1 MGQESRQSMQ
11 NTLSSSFNRAK
22 STVSDVLDFDKE
34 EPEDFVSKAEYDK
47 VVSELG
53 EPRYDPDTGAPLND
67 SAEKLYEIEFERK
80 EALGEEGYREDYG
93 IGPEGIK
100 EESILGDVDF
110 GKISGLLK
118 GGSNDVL
125 RGTQISAPKP
135 PSVSPRG
142 GRIGVTYPYKSIAE
156 GSYQQGVAY
165 DDLVDKLVK
174 GLLSEQIRQLP
185 YRGLI

>member
-1 MGQESRQSMQ
+1 MMGFFDESN
-11 NTLSSSFNRAK
+11 NT
-22 STVSDVLDFDKE
+22 
-34 EPEDFVSKAEYDK
+34 KAEK
-47 VVSELG
+47 ELSFTQEELDQIESLG
-53 EPRYDPDTGAPLND
+53 DPKYDPDTGEPENAA
-67 SAEKLYEIEFERK
+67 AEKAEEIYQNKLDKFDAPDVPE
-80 EALGEEGYREDYG
+80 
-93 IGPEGIK
+93 IG
-100 EESILGDVDF
+100 
-110 GKISGLLK
+110 GLIK
-118 GGSNDVL
+118 GGSTDVL
-125 RGTQISAPKP
+125 RGTQISAPRP

>member
-1 MGQESRQSMQ
+1 MSAFAPVDIVVYLNEIVPLESVALKLTPTAAVSVY
-11 NTLSSSFNRAK
+11 SS
-22 STVSDVLDFDKE
+22 
-34 EPEDFVSKAEYDK
+34 
-47 VVSELG
+47 
-53 EPRYDPDTGAPLND
+53 
-67 SAEKLYEIEFERK
+67 LYEIEFERK
-80 EALGEEGYREDYG
+80 EALGKEGYREDYG

-100 EESILGDVDF
+100 EESMFGDVDF
-110 GKISGLLK
+110 DKVSGLLK

-125 RGTQISAPKP
+125 RGTQISAPRP

-142 GRIGVTYPYKSIAE
+142 GRIGVTYPYKSVAE